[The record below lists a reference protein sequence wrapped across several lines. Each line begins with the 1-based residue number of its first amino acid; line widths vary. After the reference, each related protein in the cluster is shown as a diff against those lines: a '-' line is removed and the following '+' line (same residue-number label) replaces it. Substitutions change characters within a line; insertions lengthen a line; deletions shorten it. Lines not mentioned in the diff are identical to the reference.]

1 MGLDSNQLYA
11 SMQYWR
17 NMSAQAEAGQL
28 EIPEGVAA
36 QCDAACVKY
45 IDHLEDMIDGLQYVI
60 DVGSFGDFDSSKK
73 LGEKFERITYSGD
86 RSLRVVLGQHI
97 EVIQLMRSVFRRY
110 FVATEEVDRSVGAR
124 IGDIGAG
131 LGG

>member
-36 QCDAACVKY
+36 QCDAACAKY
-45 IDHLEDMIDGLQYVI
+45 IEDMIDGLQYVI
-60 DVGSFGDFDSSKK
+60 DVGSFGNFESSKK

-97 EVIQLMRSVFRRY
+97 EVVQLMRSVFRRY
-110 FVATEEVDRSVGAR
+110 FVETEEVDQSVRVR
-124 IGDIGAG
+124 IGGIGAG
-131 LGG
+131 LGE